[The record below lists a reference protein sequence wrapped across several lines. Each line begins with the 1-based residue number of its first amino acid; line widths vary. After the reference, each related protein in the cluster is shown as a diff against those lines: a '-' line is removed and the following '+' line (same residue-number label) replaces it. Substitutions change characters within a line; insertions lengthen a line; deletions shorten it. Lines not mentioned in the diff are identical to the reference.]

1 MNSETTINAL
11 EREESLVPILNFS
24 EAIHHNLLFCGVHPS
39 GLLSL
44 KCVCVCVCE
53 RERERYIERERESV
67 CVCVCLTV
75 HARRN

>member
-44 KCVCVCVCE
+44 KCVCVCVC
-53 RERERYIERERESV
+53 V
-67 CVCVCLTV
+67 
-75 HARRN
+75 